1 MIGDKAAVLYI
12 ELSKLPIEEQKIFF
26 DWAREEIKKLDK
38 ELKEKKEKKNG
49 INP

>member
-1 MIGDKAAVLYI
+1 MKKAVELYT
-12 ELSKLPIEEQKIFF
+12 ELCKLPIEEQKIFF

-38 ELKEKKEKKNG
+38 ELKKKEKKNG